1 MTSRLL
7 LLLGLLL
14 PLGAVAQAPQNLD
27 AVPGNQENSLTW
39 DAPTGLDDDETVVCY
54 GLYRDTAEIPS
65 TDPEEQSEKR
75 IEGVEATEGTPPTY
89 TDTGLSEGQEYYY
102 RVAAEVV
109 ETEERPV
116 SCGDAATQVSSL
128 SNQAS
133 ATPLFLQLTEPS
145 PPASPDPVEAGT
157 AVDVTADV
165 RSLPSGADV
174 LLRSREGGEPTYVQ
188 KEMEGNEER
197 TRTIPD
203 SRVTLR
209 GIEYVVEVRDEDEI
223 LAQAPSDG
231 PASIRV
237 EGEVTPPQQ
246 PSGAYRIV
254 SFPTELDEPELS
266 NIFEPLLPYDPSEWR
281 LFSIGASGLT
291 ADGGYVE
298 QNELEGASLSAGRA
312 LWFIRR
318 NGGALASLD
327 GTSVPINQPHEI
339 SLDEGWNLIG
349 NPFAFDVPL
358 SQVRVENT
366 AGSLQDVLG
375 YNGNNFVNQAGG
387 ALKPYRGYLVYLSG
401 GQGGTLVVDPSPEDP
416 SASIASARAPD
427 PRWAVDLSARV
438 GQARDPMNT
447 FGTAPSATDGVE
459 AADGREP
466 PPIGDYVSLRF
477 RAPSQDR
484 GLWRD
489 MRSTGGGLRT
499 WTAEVR
505 TNVSGLVTINASGI
519 SSVPDDQSVW
529 LVDPVLDQTQN
540 LRETPTYQFPASEAT
555 DARPLRILVGPAA
568 AVQRRLGRD
577 ADRPERVELLPSVP
591 HPVRSHA
598 TFRYRVPERTRATL
612 ELYDLLGRR
621 VATLV
626 DDESVGPGTHTYAWT
641 RQDTGGTLSSGAY
654 LLRLQAGDVTRTR
667 RLVIM
672 Q

>member
-27 AVPGNQENSLTW
+27 AVPGNQENTLTW

-65 TDPEEQSEKR
+65 PDPEEQSEKR
-75 IEGVEATEGTPPTY
+75 VEGVEATEGTPPTY

-188 KEMEGNEER
+188 KEMEGNEEL

-401 GQGGTLVVDPSPEDP
+401 GQGGTLVVDPSPEDA
-416 SASIASARAPD
+416 SASIASARGPD

-477 RAPSQDR
+477 RAPSQNR

-529 LVDPVLDQTQN
+529 LVDPVLDQSQN

>member
-27 AVPGNQENSLTW
+27 AVPGNQENTLTW

-401 GQGGTLVVDPSPEDP
+401 GQGGTLVVDPSPEEP

>member
-401 GQGGTLVVDPSPEDP
+401 GQGGTLVVDPSPEEP

>member
-27 AVPGNQENSLTW
+27 AVPGNQENTLTW
-39 DAPTGLDDDETVVCY
+39 DAPTGLDDETAVCY

-75 IEGVEATEGTPPTY
+75 IEGIEATEGTPPTY

-209 GIEYVVEVRDEDEI
+209 GIEYVVEVRDEEEI

-401 GQGGTLVVDPSPEDP
+401 GQGGTLVVDPSPEEP

>member
-27 AVPGNQENSLTW
+27 AVPGNQENTLTW

-145 PPASPDPVEAGT
+145 SPASPDPVEAGT

-188 KEMEGNEER
+188 KEMEGSEER

-401 GQGGTLVVDPSPEDP
+401 GQGGTLVVDPSPEEP

-529 LVDPVLDQTQN
+529 LVDPVLDQSQN
-540 LRETPTYQFPASEAT
+540 LREMPTYQFPASEAT